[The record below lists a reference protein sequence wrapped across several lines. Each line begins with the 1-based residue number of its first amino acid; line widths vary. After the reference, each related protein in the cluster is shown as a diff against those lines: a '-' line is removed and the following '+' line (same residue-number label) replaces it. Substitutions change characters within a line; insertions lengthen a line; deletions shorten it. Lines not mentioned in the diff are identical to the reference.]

1 VSTPTPTK
9 KTSTRRRAKRPPA
22 DARTSKNRVVDKK
35 VDEAQDGD
43 YIRVA
48 RRLPSGKPE
57 QLMILVGALIF
68 GLIGLFVHILILVS
82 VVLMALLLGL
92 IASEARNQGGRG
104 IVSDVT
110 NEAKVVIGELRKPG
124 RVDTDDLVVQG
135 EDSSGQTE

>member
-1 VSTPTPTK
+1 
-9 KTSTRRRAKRPPA
+9 
-22 DARTSKNRVVDKK
+22 
-35 VDEAQDGD
+35 
-43 YIRVA
+43 
-48 RRLPSGKPE
+48 
-57 QLMILVGALIF
+57 MILVGALIF